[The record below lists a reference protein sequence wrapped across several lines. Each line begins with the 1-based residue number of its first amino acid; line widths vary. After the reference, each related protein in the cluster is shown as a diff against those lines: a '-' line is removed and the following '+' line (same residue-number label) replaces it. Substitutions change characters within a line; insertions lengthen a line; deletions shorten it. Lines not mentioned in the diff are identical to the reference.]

1 MVDTPTRIINQS
13 NEFIPFK
20 GKTVPKTKSKS
31 MIAKTDENE
40 LSEGN
45 LSSGR
50 KKELKKKNTLI
61 EIIDQDNNINVAEI
75 G

>member
-1 MVDTPTRIINQS
+1 
-13 NEFIPFK
+13 
-20 GKTVPKTKSKS
+20 